1 MPAWQLFLVA
11 VLVWGSTWHVILYQ
25 LAQLPAE
32 AGVALR
38 FGLAGALIL
47 LVRALRGLPWRL
59 TARQQLHVGVP
70 GIFMYGLAYV
80 CVYQAERFVPTG
92 LVAVGYSA
100 SPLINGAASHL
111 LWGTP
116 LRRRLVLGGLC
127 GMAGV
132 AAIFWPQL
140 AGVAASPTAGRGALF
155 TIGAVLASS
164 VGSLWTSRY
173 ARLGIALWPAMGWG
187 MGYGAAVGAL
197 MALAAGQTFALPA
210 VASWWLSL
218 FYLAIFGSIVA
229 FGCYLSL
236 QQHWGPGPASMVGVA
251 TPVLALGVS
260 AALEGYRPTP
270 LAVTGIVLAV
280 IGNAVALWPARR
292 AALPAEPAGEAG
304 ADAQTRDSRVS

>member
-1 MPAWQLFLVA
+1 MPAWQLFLGA

-38 FGLAGALIL
+38 FALAATLIL
-47 LVRALRGLPWRL
+47 AVRALRGLPWQM
-59 TARQQLHVGVP
+59 TARQHLHVAVP

-80 CVYQAERFVPTG
+80 CVYQAERFVPSG

-100 SPLINGAASHL
+100 SPLINGAVSRLMWH
-111 LWGTP
+111 TP

-140 AGVAASPTAGRGALF
+140 AGVSASPAAGLGALF

-173 ARLGIALWPAMGWG
+173 ARLGIDLWPAMGWG
-187 MGYGAAVGAL
+187 MGYGAGFAAVI
-197 MALAAGQTFALPA
+197 ALAAGQTFALPS
-210 VASWWLSL
+210 VASWWFSW

-260 AALEGYRPTP
+260 AALEGYQPTA
-270 LAVTGIVLAV
+270 LAVMGIVLAV
-280 IGNAVALWPARR
+280 IGNAVALWPARVQ
-292 AALPAEPAGEAG
+292 ATPWQGPAH
-304 ADAQTRDSRVS
+304 